1 MDYNTQRPRL
11 VLPEY
16 GRLVQNMVDYAVGL
30 TDRAQRQALAE
41 TIVNVMAG
49 FFPAGRSQPDFRHKL
64 WDHLA
69 LMSGYRLDVDYPDP
83 VTPKQA
89 DTAPKRLP
97 YPQSRIK
104 FRHYG
109 LLIEELTRKLKEMPE
124 GEERRQLALLVAGQM
139 KRSLSEWNKDA
150 LNDRKIVDDLARY
163 TDGAVVLE
171 PEDIQPARG
180 AVPQA
185 SRAAGRM
192 NKRYKR
198 NF

>member
-69 LMSGYRLDVDYPDP
+69 LMSGYRLDVDYPYP
-83 VTPKQA
+83 ITPKQA

-104 FRHYG
+104 YRHYG

-163 TDGAVVLE
+163 TDGAVMLE

>member
-69 LMSGYRLDVDYPDP
+69 LMSGYRLDVDYPYP
-83 VTPKQA
+83 ITPKQA

-104 FRHYG
+104 YRHYG

-180 AVPQA
+180 AIPQA

>member
-69 LMSGYRLDVDYPDP
+69 LMSDYRLDVDYPYP
-83 VTPKQA
+83 ITPKQA

-104 FRHYG
+104 YRHYG

-139 KRSLSEWNKDA
+139 KRSLGEWNKDA

>member
-30 TDRAQRQALAE
+30 TARAQRQALAE

-69 LMSGYRLDVDYPDP
+69 LMSGYRLDVDYPYP
-83 VTPKQA
+83 ITPKQA

-104 FRHYG
+104 YRHYG

-139 KRSLSEWNKDA
+139 KRSLGEWNKDA

-163 TDGAVVLE
+163 TDGAVVLA

>member
-11 VLPEY
+11 ILPEY

-69 LMSGYRLDVDYPDP
+69 LMSGYRLDVDYPYP
-83 VTPKQA
+83 ITPKQA

-104 FRHYG
+104 YRHYG

>member
-69 LMSGYRLDVDYPDP
+69 LMSGYRLDVDYPYP
-83 VTPKQA
+83 ITPKQA

-104 FRHYG
+104 YRHYG

-124 GEERRQLALLVAGQM
+124 GEERRQLALRVAGQM
-139 KRSLSEWNKDA
+139 KRSLGEWNKDA

>member
-1 MDYNTQRPRL
+1 
-11 VLPEY
+11 
-16 GRLVQNMVDYAVGL
+16 
-30 TDRAQRQALAE
+30 
-41 TIVNVMAG
+41 MA
-49 FFPAGRSQPDFRHKL
+49 KI
-64 WDHLA
+64 
-69 LMSGYRLDVDYPDP
+69 
-83 VTPKQA
+83 TPKQA

-104 FRHYG
+104 YRHYG

>member
-69 LMSGYRLDVDYPDP
+69 LMSGYRLDVDYPYP
-83 VTPKQA
+83 ITPKQA

-104 FRHYG
+104 YRHYG

>member
-69 LMSGYRLDVDYPDP
+69 LMSGYRLDVDYPYP

>member
-69 LMSGYRLDVDYPDP
+69 LMSDYRLDVDYPYP
-83 VTPKQA
+83 ITPKQA

-104 FRHYG
+104 YRHYG

>member
-69 LMSGYRLDVDYPDP
+69 LMSGYRLDVDYPYP
-83 VTPKQA
+83 ITPKQA

-104 FRHYG
+104 YRHYG

-185 SRAAGRM
+185 SRATGRM

>member
-11 VLPEY
+11 VLLEY
-16 GRLVQNMVDYAVGL
+16 GRLIQNMVDYAVGL

-69 LMSGYRLDVDYPDP
+69 LMSGYRLDVDYPYP
-83 VTPKQA
+83 ITPKQA

-104 FRHYG
+104 YRHYG

>member
-69 LMSGYRLDVDYPDP
+69 LMSGYRLDVDYPYP

-104 FRHYG
+104 YRHYG

>member
-69 LMSGYRLDVDYPDP
+69 LMSGYRLDVDYPYP
-83 VTPKQA
+83 ITPKQA

-104 FRHYG
+104 YRHYG

-124 GEERRQLALLVAGQM
+124 GEERRQLALLVAGQI

>member
-69 LMSGYRLDVDYPDP
+69 LMSGYRLDVDYPYP
-83 VTPKQA
+83 ITPKQA

-104 FRHYG
+104 YRHYG

-139 KRSLSEWNKDA
+139 KRSLGEWNKDA

-180 AVPQA
+180 AVLQA

>member
-69 LMSGYRLDVDYPDP
+69 LMSGYRLDVDYPYP
-83 VTPKQA
+83 ITPKQA

-104 FRHYG
+104 YRHYG

-139 KRSLSEWNKDA
+139 KRSLGEWNKDA

-185 SRAAGRM
+185 SRATGRM